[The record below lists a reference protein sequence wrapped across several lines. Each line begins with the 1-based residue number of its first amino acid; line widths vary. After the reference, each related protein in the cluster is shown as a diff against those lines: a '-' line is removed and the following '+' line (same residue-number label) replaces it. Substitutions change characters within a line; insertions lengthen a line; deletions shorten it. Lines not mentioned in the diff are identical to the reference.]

1 MLISSLQNP
10 RIKSI
15 RRLRMHKYRSREG
28 LYVIEGI
35 RIVESALEHNAPVEL
50 LVYAPDLLVS
60 ERAQALLQEHAA
72 LEQLAVTPEV
82 FGSLSDREAPQGI
95 AAVVRTSQ
103 TTLADLEPTDDL
115 FMVVACQLQTP
126 GNLGAIIRTADA
138 AGADAVAI
146 VEPSVDLYD
155 PLTVRATMGSL
166 YALPVVTVSDE
177 NELGT
182 WFETV
187 RAAGIPL
194 RVMGTSAHGT
204 ALVWEVDCRGP
215 LVILIGSEKD
225 GLSEHARSMADTLA
239 RLPMSGSASSLNV
252 SAATAAIL
260 FEAVRQRTTAKDNSA
275 QTDSEIPQT

>member
-10 RIKSI
+10 RIKAI
-15 RRLRMHKYRSREG
+15 RRLRMRKYRLREG

-35 RIVESALEHNAPVEL
+35 RIVEAALEANAPVEL
-50 LVYAPDLLVS
+50 LVYAPELLVS
-60 ERAQALLQEHAA
+60 ERAQALLQEHAT
-72 LEQLAVTPEV
+72 LEQMAVTPEV

-103 TTLADLEPTDDL
+103 TALTDLEPRNDL
-115 FMVVACQLQTP
+115 LIVVAWQLQTP

-138 AGADAVAI
+138 AGADAVVV

-166 YALPVVTVSDE
+166 YAMPIVTVSDE
-177 NELGT
+177 EALGT
-182 WFETV
+182 WFQSV

-215 LVILIGSEKD
+215 LAILIGSEKD
-225 GLSEHARSMADTLA
+225 GLSEYARSTADTLA

-252 SAATAAIL
+252 SAATAAVL
-260 FEAVRQRTTAKDNSA
+260 FEAVRQRTTARDDTGQA
-275 QTDSEIPQT
+275 D

>member
-10 RIKSI
+10 RIKAI
-15 RRLRMHKYRSREG
+15 RRLRMRKYRLREG

-35 RIVESALEHNAPVEL
+35 RIVEAALEANAPVEL
-50 LVYAPDLLVS
+50 LVYAPELLVS
-60 ERAQALLQEHAA
+60 ERAQALLQEHAT
-72 LEQLAVTPEV
+72 LEQMAVTPEV

-103 TTLADLEPTDDL
+103 TALTDLEPRNDL
-115 FMVVACQLQTP
+115 LIVVAWQLQTP

-138 AGADAVAI
+138 AGADAVVV

-155 PLTVRATMGSL
+155 PLTVRATMGSI
-166 YALPVVTVSDE
+166 YAMPIVTVSDE
-177 NELGT
+177 EALGT
-182 WFETV
+182 WFQSV

-204 ALVWEVDCRGP
+204 ALVWQVDCRGP
-215 LVILIGSEKD
+215 LAILIGSEKD
-225 GLSEHARSMADTLA
+225 GLSEYARSTADTLA

-252 SAATAAIL
+252 SAATAAVL
-260 FEAVRQRTTAKDNSA
+260 FEAVRQRTAARDDTGQAD
-275 QTDSEIPQT
+275 

>member
-10 RIKSI
+10 RIKAI
-15 RRLRMHKYRSREG
+15 RRLRMRKYRLREG

-35 RIVESALEHNAPVEL
+35 RIVEAALEATAPVEL
-50 LVYAPDLLVS
+50 LVYAPELLVS
-60 ERAQALLQEHAA
+60 ERAQALLQEHAT
-72 LEQLAVTPEV
+72 LEQMAVTPEV

-103 TTLADLEPTDDL
+103 TALTDLEPRNDL
-115 FMVVACQLQTP
+115 LIVVAWQLQTP

-138 AGADAVAI
+138 AGADAVVV

-155 PLTVRATMGSL
+155 PLTVRATMGSI
-166 YALPVVTVSDE
+166 YAMPIVTVSDE
-177 NELGT
+177 EALGT
-182 WFETV
+182 WFQSV

-204 ALVWEVDCRGP
+204 ALVWQVDCRGP
-215 LVILIGSEKD
+215 LAILIGSEKD
-225 GLSEHARSMADTLA
+225 GLSEYARSTADTLA

-252 SAATAAIL
+252 SAATAAVL
-260 FEAVRQRTTAKDNSA
+260 FEAVRQRTTARDDTGQA
-275 QTDSEIPQT
+275 D

>member
-10 RIKSI
+10 RIKAI
-15 RRLRMHKYRSREG
+15 RRLRMRKYRLREG

-35 RIVESALEHNAPVEL
+35 RIVEAALEATAPVEL
-50 LVYAPDLLVS
+50 LVYAPELLVS
-60 ERAQALLQEHAA
+60 ERAQALLQEHAT
-72 LEQLAVTPEV
+72 LEQMAVTPEV

-103 TTLADLEPTDDL
+103 TALTDLEPRNDL
-115 FMVVACQLQTP
+115 LIVVAWQLQTP

-138 AGADAVAI
+138 AGADAVVV

-166 YALPVVTVSDE
+166 YAMPIVTVSDE
-177 NELGT
+177 EALGT
-182 WFETV
+182 WFQSV

-215 LVILIGSEKD
+215 LAILIGSEKD
-225 GLSEHARSMADTLA
+225 GLSEYARSTADTLA

-252 SAATAAIL
+252 SAATAAVL
-260 FEAVRQRTTAKDNSA
+260 FEAVRQRTTARDDTGQA
-275 QTDSEIPQT
+275 D

>member
-10 RIKSI
+10 RIKAI
-15 RRLRMHKYRSREG
+15 RRLRMRKYRSREG

-35 RIVESALEHNAPVEL
+35 RIVESALERNAPVEL
-50 LVYAPDLLVS
+50 LVYAPELLVS
-60 ERAQALLQEHAA
+60 EHAQALLQEHAT

-95 AAVVRTSQ
+95 AAVVRMSQ
-103 TTLADLEPTDDL
+103 ATLADLEPTNDL
-115 FMVVACQLQTP
+115 LMVVAWQLQTP

-166 YALPVVTVSDE
+166 YALPVVTVSGE
-177 NELGT
+177 NELGA

-215 LVILIGSEKD
+215 LAILIGSEKD

-260 FEAVRQRTTAKDNSA
+260 FEAVRQRTTTTGTA
-275 QTDSEIPQT
+275 QTDSAILRA

>member
-10 RIKSI
+10 RIKAI
-15 RRLRMHKYRSREG
+15 RRLRMRKYRLREG

-35 RIVESALEHNAPVEL
+35 RIVEAALEANAPVEL
-50 LVYAPDLLVS
+50 LVYAPELLVS
-60 ERAQALLQEHAA
+60 ERAQALLQEHAT
-72 LEQLAVTPEV
+72 LEQMAVTPEV

-103 TTLADLEPTDDL
+103 TALTDLEPRNDL
-115 FMVVACQLQTP
+115 LIVVAWQLQTP

-138 AGADAVAI
+138 AGADAVVV

-166 YALPVVTVSDE
+166 YAMPIVTVSDE
-177 NELGT
+177 EALGT
-182 WFETV
+182 WFQSV

-204 ALVWEVDCRGP
+204 ALVWQVDCRGP
-215 LVILIGSEKD
+215 LAILIGSEKD
-225 GLSEHARSMADTLA
+225 GLSEYARSTADTLA

-252 SAATAAIL
+252 SAATAAVL
-260 FEAVRQRTTAKDNSA
+260 FEAVRQRTTARDDTGQA
-275 QTDSEIPQT
+275 D